1 MDVRETTELDEDERI
16 ITIADGSDTGIVNAQ
31 VPEADIIRYK
41 DSTYEIVSKIA
52 YLIGVPKRIF
62 ENEHEPPKMEVY
74 ERLEQDKA
82 ARIIRHLCIIRT
94 AIERNFK
101 HINEKMRFDYTSIYN
116 LPEYIPP
123 ASMTQLSA
131 DGVNFVR
138 KSSKK
143 LCHHVI
149 EINKLIADRI
159 NNCKKLFPLWLN
171 WQYVKNLFVMPNGLT
186 EDGTKAAADIYYSHL
201 LFYPYQVYINWT
213 PKEEGN
219 ILYNDKKF
227 VTLLYQ
233 WNNDYFTEY
242 SKVSDAG
249 SYVKGSIYEFIESSE
264 KVVIVVDCENS
275 DPYKLCATLRNLDRQ
290 YMNVILNTAGFRM
303 EARFEAFT
311 AKDHVK
317 LSRIL
322 RQITHRHNLAVL
334 FFQRDR
340 FAPVAAER
348 QIKGGIVLKG
358 DCHCL
363 NRNGEL
369 LHPLHMGGI
378 VQLNEVASDG
388 IALYALDLNRV
399 GKDGITGLL
408 MVKLPHFV
416 FVGILHIDFTL
427 RQEVSAVRTGHP
439 EKVLVLGGLGTGK
452 AVKQPS
458 VQLKVLFVVLGVDVH
473 NPAKGIH
480 KIDVFKLHRHHSKP
494 TSRDFCLTGVFRSGW
509 LFAAA
514 RSCSRIEGFSRAAS

>member
-171 WQYVKNLFVMPNGLT
+171 WQYVKIFL
-186 EDGTKAAADIYYSHL
+186 
-201 LFYPYQVYINWT
+201 
-213 PKEEGN
+213 
-219 ILYNDKKF
+219 
-227 VTLLYQ
+227 
-233 WNNDYFTEY
+233 
-242 SKVSDAG
+242 
-249 SYVKGSIYEFIESSE
+249 
-264 KVVIVVDCENS
+264 
-275 DPYKLCATLRNLDRQ
+275 
-290 YMNVILNTAGFRM
+290 
-303 EARFEAFT
+303 
-311 AKDHVK
+311 
-317 LSRIL
+317 
-322 RQITHRHNLAVL
+322 
-334 FFQRDR
+334 
-340 FAPVAAER
+340 
-348 QIKGGIVLKG
+348 
-358 DCHCL
+358 
-363 NRNGEL
+363 
-369 LHPLHMGGI
+369 
-378 VQLNEVASDG
+378 
-388 IALYALDLNRV
+388 
-399 GKDGITGLL
+399 
-408 MVKLPHFV
+408 
-416 FVGILHIDFTL
+416 
-427 RQEVSAVRTGHP
+427 
-439 EKVLVLGGLGTGK
+439 
-452 AVKQPS
+452 
-458 VQLKVLFVVLGVDVH
+458 
-473 NPAKGIH
+473 
-480 KIDVFKLHRHHSKP
+480 
-494 TSRDFCLTGVFRSGW
+494 
-509 LFAAA
+509 
-514 RSCSRIEGFSRAAS
+514 

>member
-1 MDVRETTELDEDERI
+1 MDVRETAELDEDERF
-16 ITIADGSDTGIVNAQ
+16 ITIADGSDTGIVNNQ

-123 ASMTQLSA
+123 DSMTQLSA

-290 YMNVILNTAGFRM
+290 YTKKISSIILFDDVHAASAWRIL
-303 EARFEAFT
+303 ESFT
-311 AKDHVK
+311 AIPVEHMMIERESCGPDLKNA
-317 LSRIL
+317 LSDAGIFYCYIDDFYSGNTEDIK
-322 RQITHRHNLAVL
+322 QGAL
-334 FFQRDR
+334 FKEMYR
-340 FAPVAAER
+340 
-348 QIKGGIVLKG
+348 
-358 DCHCL
+358 
-363 NRNGEL
+363 
-369 LHPLHMGGI
+369 
-378 VQLNEVASDG
+378 
-388 IALYALDLNRV
+388 Y
-399 GKDGITGLL
+399 
-408 MVKLPHFV
+408 
-416 FVGILHIDFTL
+416 IDN
-427 RQEVSAVRTGHP
+427 AVRLNIFEMFDEAIRTTRIEMSSA
-439 EKVLVLGGLGTGK
+439 EKQQFISQY
-452 AVKQPS
+452 VKTMQMRITDS
-458 VQLKVLFVVLGVDVH
+458 GDVVLE
-473 NPAKGIH
+473 
-480 KIDVFKLHRHHSKP
+480 FKRK
-494 TSRDFCLTGVFRSGW
+494 
-509 LFAAA
+509 
-514 RSCSRIEGFSRAAS
+514 

>member
-1 MDVRETTELDEDERI
+1 MTIHRLLFVINAMPRKEHNMDVRETTELDEDERI
-16 ITIADGSDTGIVNAQ
+16 ITIADGSDTEIVNNQ

-123 ASMTQLSA
+123 DSMTQLSA

-290 YMNVILNTAGFRM
+290 YTKKISSIILFDDVHAASAWRILESFTAIPVEHMMIERVNQNKSLVDVMLISRTCQEHYKNNVDSFILVSSDSDYWGLISSLQD
-303 EARFEAFT
+303 ARFLVMIERESCGPDLKNA
-311 AKDHVK
+311 
-317 LSRIL
+317 LSDAGIFYCYIDDFYSGNTEDIK
-322 RQITHRHNLAVL
+322 QGAL
-334 FFQRDR
+334 FKEMYR
-340 FAPVAAER
+340 
-348 QIKGGIVLKG
+348 
-358 DCHCL
+358 
-363 NRNGEL
+363 
-369 LHPLHMGGI
+369 
-378 VQLNEVASDG
+378 
-388 IALYALDLNRV
+388 Y
-399 GKDGITGLL
+399 
-408 MVKLPHFV
+408 
-416 FVGILHIDFTL
+416 IDN
-427 RQEVSAVRTGHP
+427 AVRLNIFEMFDEAIRTTRIEMSSA
-439 EKVLVLGGLGTGK
+439 EKQQFISQY
-452 AVKQPS
+452 VKTMQMRITDS
-458 VQLKVLFVVLGVDVH
+458 GDVVLE
-473 NPAKGIH
+473 
-480 KIDVFKLHRHHSKP
+480 FKRK
-494 TSRDFCLTGVFRSGW
+494 
-509 LFAAA
+509 
-514 RSCSRIEGFSRAAS
+514 

>member
-1 MDVRETTELDEDERI
+1 MV
-16 ITIADGSDTGIVNAQ
+16 
-31 VPEADIIRYK
+31 
-41 DSTYEIVSKIA
+41 
-52 YLIGVPKRIF
+52 
-62 ENEHEPPKMEVY
+62 
-74 ERLEQDKA
+74 
-82 ARIIRHLCIIRT
+82 
-94 AIERNFK
+94 
-101 HINEKMRFDYTSIYN
+101 
-116 LPEYIPP
+116 
-123 ASMTQLSA
+123 
-131 DGVNFVR
+131 
-138 KSSKK
+138 
-143 LCHHVI
+143 
-149 EINKLIADRI
+149 
-159 NNCKKLFPLWLN
+159 
-171 WQYVKNLFVMPNGLT
+171 
-186 EDGTKAAADIYYSHL
+186 
-201 LFYPYQVYINWT
+201 
-213 PKEEGN
+213 
-219 ILYNDKKF
+219 
-227 VTLLYQ
+227 
-233 WNNDYFTEY
+233 
-242 SKVSDAG
+242 
-249 SYVKGSIYEFIESSE
+249 
-264 KVVIVVDCENS
+264 
-275 DPYKLCATLRNLDRQ
+275 
-290 YMNVILNTAGFRM
+290 
-303 EARFEAFT
+303 ARFEALT
-311 AKDHVK
+311 AENHVK

-369 LHPLHMGGI
+369 LHPLHMGSI

-399 GKDGITGLL
+399 GKDGIAGLL

-439 EKVLVLGGLGTGK
+439 EKVLVLGGLGSGK
-452 AVKQPS
+452 AVKQPG
-458 VQLKVLFVVLGVDVH
+458 VQLKILLVVLGVDVH

-494 TSRDFCLTGVFRSGW
+494 TSWDFCLTGVFRSGW